1 MKTGLALVLIGVAF
15 SLTVVWYILT
25 QTPQYWWLA
34 LVFVVVVAA
43 SAWGAY
49 NDESKKKGD
58 NK

>member
-1 MKTGLALVLIGVAF
+1 
-15 SLTVVWYILT
+15 VVWYILT

-34 LVFVVVVAA
+34 LVFVAIVAA